1 LPGEV
6 LAAVSETGAPNSS
19 AVLADG
25 HAVDTLNL
33 ATGVLT
39 PFATGFAKASGEVWV
54 PRERSE
60 HHRRHHD
67 RAD

>member
-1 LPGEV
+1 M

-25 HAVDTLNL
+25 HTVDALNL
-33 ATGVLT
+33 ATGILT

-54 PRERSE
+54 PRERTE
-60 HHRRHHD
+60 HHQRHD
-67 RAD
+67 D